1 MRNFYRAVVCVVLL
15 LVCCAAAPVQWRRIP
30 IESAGTIMLPSS
42 WNVIAESSPTLE
54 NAYGKGVFCKSLLSA
69 QEGNNT
75 LTILTYWPA
84 PEKRSSEIAAD
95 IARSLRGGLSYRDS
109 AGEMKFGNIR
119 VSSVTYHLDSQN
131 SQKVTAFIH
140 NGKIYS
146 LIMVY
151 RRNDENNIAKLLQRI
166 ISRWSF

>member
-1 MRNFYRAVVCVVLL
+1 M
-15 LVCCAAAPVQWRRIP
+15 Q
-30 IESAGTIMLPSS
+30 
-42 WNVIAESSPTLE
+42 
-54 NAYGKGVFCKSLLSA
+54 
-69 QEGNNT
+69 
-75 LTILTYWPA
+75 
-84 PEKRSSEIAAD
+84 
-95 IARSLRGGLSYRDS
+95 
-109 AGEMKFGNIR
+109 FGSIR

-131 SQKVTAFIH
+131 AQKVTAFIH